1 VALPYSLSTPL
12 PDRPAIAQQALAA
25 IPPTDYDPFDAQTVL
40 RTSYVDDCMDWPGDV
55 VRPPFTGPLPDVP
68 ALLLGGRLDTR
79 TPVENAFA
87 THAQLPHSA
96 VVTLKGSGHDTLDS
110 DITGCI
116 ARALRRF
123 IFGIEVGHPCAGK
136 DNGVPVQPL
145 PPRSLNDFKSA
156 PGVGGARGRAVFAV
170 LDTATDV
177 RLTALQELFAGLAV
191 RGGGLRGGS
200 FAGQSAFDGRL
211 ELHRYA
217 YVPGLRVSGTL
228 RASEGTLAG
237 TVRVTGVAHGTLR
250 IDRRGRVTG
259 TLGGRPVSY
268 KPKRSSAA
276 GAGALSGVPT
286 NRDFARRRLPLL
298 ARP

>member
-1 VALPYSLSTPL
+1 M
-12 PDRPAIAQQALAA
+12 
-25 IPPTDYDPFDAQTVL
+25 L

-228 RASEGTLAG
+228 R
-237 TVRVTGVAHGTLR
+237 